1 MLYGYTGSRSEIIHW
16 NSAGTADT
24 TYKVGCDSNGSNCKG
39 GTITVSKTVATAQR
53 NFMSS
58 STHRAVELS
67 TTYDRFG
74 CGSSKAPD
82 SARVYYA
89 CLFTAGGPTV
99 LAKPTPT
106 PTPTPTPKLTNASCS
121 VNLRTKAT
129 TSATR
134 KATIASGT
142 TVRVVATITS
152 GGSYSTECGGKDISG
167 KSWFKI
173 DRVNGKSVSS
183 LYGVSAVY
191 GAAGLFRP
199 ASSTTAALPSESIGT
214 VGQTAA
220 DGGEVADATP
230 TPTPDPSPTPSPALP
245 DPDSSAQPDPGS
257 VAHAVADPD
266 PSPTPSPSP
275 TPLIAKVYTL
285 PSTVT
290 FYGRGYG
297 HGVGLSQ
304 YGARGRA
311 AAGQGY
317 AAILAHYFQ
326 GATLGPWPTRRSGS
340 SCSTTSRRARP
351 GR

>member
-89 CLFTAGGPTV
+89 CLFTVGGPTV

-142 TVRVVATITS
+142 TVRVVATITA
-152 GGSYSTECGGKDISG
+152 GGSYSTECGGKDVSG

-183 LYGVSAVY
+183 LYGVSAVRRRRPVPS
-191 GAAGLFRP
+191 GLLDDRGTAIGEHRDGRP
-199 ASSTTAALPSESIGT
+199 DGRRRRRGGRRHADPTRIRRRRHHPPSP
-214 VGQTAA
+214 
-220 DGGEVADATP
+220 TP
-230 TPTPDPSPTPSPALP
+230 TPAPSPTPDPSPTPSPTP
-245 DPDSSAQPDPGS
+245 NPR
-257 VAHAVADPD
+257 
-266 PSPTPSPSP
+266 PTHP
-275 TPLIAKVYTL
+275 
-285 PSTVT
+285 
-290 FYGRGYG
+290 R
-297 HGVGLSQ
+297 
-304 YGARGRA
+304 AR
-311 AAGQGY
+311 
-317 AAILAHYFQ
+317 
-326 GATLGPWPTRRSGS
+326 RRS
-340 SCSTTSRRARP
+340 SRRSTRSRP
-351 GR
+351 P